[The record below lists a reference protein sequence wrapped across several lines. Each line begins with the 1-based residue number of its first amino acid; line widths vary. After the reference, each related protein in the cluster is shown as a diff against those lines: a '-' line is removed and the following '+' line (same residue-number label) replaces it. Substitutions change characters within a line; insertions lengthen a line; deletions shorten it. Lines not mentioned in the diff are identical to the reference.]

1 MTTDLPAIA
10 TGHGRVAEILDPETG
25 EITPELV
32 AWLRER
38 YGALRGLL
46 VRTAR
51 DLVDIGR
58 ILAEVRDALS
68 HQEFLAFV
76 AYVGISRSTAYRWI
90 AAAEAAEGC
99 SHVENVEPT
108 ALYAL
113 ASRSTPDD
121 VRERFL
127 RRADTGHLVTHQEVR
142 DALKREGEPSGSAPG
157 SAPDPDTAEKL
168 MDAILEAEDAL
179 ADEAAAELEGRVAAV
194 NGEVRRYHGEDR
206 ADIAVVVRAWG
217 VACVAAAEPFLPKDS
232 GR

>member
-1 MTTDLPAIA
+1 MTTNLPAIA
-10 TGHGRVAEILDPETG
+10 TGHGRVAELLDPATVED
-25 EITPELV
+25 TPELV

-38 YGALRGLL
+38 YGTLRGLL

-58 ILAEVRDALS
+58 ILGEVQDTLN

-76 AYVGISRSTAYRWI
+76 AYAGISRATAYRWI
-90 AAAEAAEGC
+90 AAAQAAEGC

-127 RRADTGHLVTHQEVR
+127 RRADTGYLVTHQEVKA
-142 DALKREGEPSGSAPG
+142 ALRRSE
-157 SAPDPDTAEKL
+157 PDPEPVAPNLTERL
-168 MDAILEAEDAL
+168 LEAVLDAE
-179 ADEAAAELEGRVAAV
+179 EATLDAQEPARTVRTAWIG
-194 NGEVRRYHGEDR
+194 GEISSYSDEDR
-206 ADIAVVVRAWG
+206 PIVADIVRAWG
-217 VACVAAAEPFLPKDS
+217 HAFAEAAEPHLAKEV
-232 GR
+232 RR